1 MKSFWESPRQLCV
14 LKRTT
19 QVLKSTCKLVVVR
32 KAFFGERVDPRWID
46 LLSRQLQFQQM
57 EQVFFLIGSVELLHE
72 FWLISGVWLAVLAEA
87 VLPAPFFA
95 AFSRQPA
102 RTSVPVRA
110 NRSHPPARHPA
121 WPASFP

>member
-72 FWLISGVWLAVLAEA
+72 FCFTHTFREIQFFIWMQAACQFSINFLQRFADVLSRLFRPLFLSKGSG
-87 VLPAPFFA
+87 
-95 AFSRQPA
+95 
-102 RTSVPVRA
+102 
-110 NRSHPPARHPA
+110 
-121 WPASFP
+121 